1 MSSTYAVGERDTRPW
16 GTWEVVAIGDGH
28 VVKRIMVVPG
38 ARLSLQRH
46 RHRAEHWVMVTGSAH
61 VTIDER
67 TFPCAAG
74 EHVHVPLGAVH
85 RIANPGAEPLVFIE
99 VQQGALLDEN
109 DIERLED
116 ASRPRADDVQPRR
129 PCRPRRAPAACQA
142 PRFSRVSVASPPGV
156 S

>member
-1 MSSTYAVGERDTRPW
+1 MSITYSVGERDTRPW

-46 RHRAEHWVMVTGSAH
+46 RHREEHWVVVAGSAQM
-61 VTIDER
+61 TIDDR
-67 TFPCAAG
+67 IFRCATG
-74 EHVHVPLGAVH
+74 EHVHVPCGAVH
-85 RIANPGAEPLVFIE
+85 RIANLGAEPLVLIE

-116 ASRPRADDVQPRR
+116 DFGRV
-129 PCRPRRAPAACQA
+129 AAGRQ
-142 PRFSRVSVASPPGV
+142 G
-156 S
+156 

>member
-1 MSSTYAVGERDTRPW
+1 MSIAYAVGDSDTRPW

-28 VVKRIMVVPG
+28 VVKRITVVPG

-46 RHRAEHWVMVTGSAH
+46 RHRAEHWVMVAGNAQ

-74 EHVHVPLGAVH
+74 EHAHIPCGAVH
-85 RIANPGAEPLVFIE
+85 RIANPGAEALVFIE
-99 VQQGALLDEN
+99 VQQGAVLDEN

-116 ASRPRADDVQPRR
+116 DFGRV
-129 PCRPRRAPAACQA
+129 APA
-142 PRFSRVSVASPPGV
+142 S
-156 S
+156 